1 MNLGSIKK
9 SLCLITLVA
18 AIALAWQGPLY
29 DKVTVNLP
37 YPVTINDTV
46 LQPGEYV
53 IRQHESQ
60 AGGSRVLHIYSD
72 QGLKLETTAMT
83 IPTVD
88 NRTPEQT
95 KVILDHFGNE
105 YYFDKIW
112 IQGKNY
118 GYEFVLPEKVKSRE
132 RERMEPSTV
141 AARYEAVPQ
150 ETTTAKT
157 ESTTTTTQTTE
168 QAATPAPAPAPAA
181 APETPAPAPQETAQ
195 ATTPAP
201 QETAPAPSAPA
212 APEAADRS
220 AAASP
225 AMPATAA
232 NWLNLLLGGG
242 ALSGAG
248 LALRRFRR

>member
-1 MNLGSIKK
+1 MNSGSIKK
-9 SLCLITLVA
+9 SLCLITLVT
-18 AIALAWQGPLY
+18 AIAFAWQGPLY

-83 IPTVD
+83 IPTLD

-118 GYEFVLPEKVKSRE
+118 GYEFVLPDKVKSRE

-150 ETTTAKT
+150 ETTTAT
-157 ESTTTTTQTTE
+157 AQTTE
-168 QAATPAPAPAPAA
+168 QAATPAPAPTPAPAA
-181 APETPAPAPQETAQ
+181 APEPAPTPAPAPQETAQ

-201 QETAPAPSAPA
+201 QETTPPPSAPA

-220 AAASP
+220 AAAAP

>member
-1 MNLGSIKK
+1 MNSGSIKK
-9 SLCLITLVA
+9 SLCLITLVS
-18 AIALAWQGPLY
+18 AIAFAWQGPLY

-60 AGGSRVLHIYSD
+60 AGGSRILHIYSD

-83 IPTVD
+83 IPTLD
-88 NRTPEQT
+88 NRTPEET
-95 KVILDHFGNE
+95 KVILDHFGND

-118 GYEFVLPEKVKSRE
+118 GYEFVLPDKVKSRE

-150 ETTTAKT
+150 ETTT
-157 ESTTTTTQTTE
+157 TQTTE
-168 QAATPAPAPAPAA
+168 QAATPAPTPAPAA
-181 APETPAPAPQETAQ
+181 PEPAPEPAPAPAPQETAQ
-195 ATTPAP
+195 ATPPP
-201 QETAPAPSAPA
+201 QETTPPPSAPA

-220 AAASP
+220 AAAAP
-225 AMPATAA
+225 EMPATAA

>member
-1 MNLGSIKK
+1 MNFGSIKK

-83 IPTVD
+83 IPTLD

-118 GYEFVLPEKVKSRE
+118 GYEFVLPDKVKSRE

-150 ETTTAKT
+150 ETTAKT
-157 ESTTTTTQTTE
+157 ESTTTTE
-168 QAATPAPAPAPAA
+168 QAATPAPAPAPVA
-181 APETPAPAPQETAQ
+181 APEPPAPAPVETAQ

-201 QETAPAPSAPA
+201 QETTPAPA

>member
-1 MNLGSIKK
+1 MNFGSIKK
-9 SLCLITLVA
+9 SLCLIMLVA

-60 AGGSRVLHIYSD
+60 AGGSRILHIYSD

-83 IPTVD
+83 IPTLD

-95 KVILDHFGNE
+95 KVILDHFGND

-118 GYEFVLPEKVKSRE
+118 GYEFVLPDKVKSRE

-150 ETTTAKT
+150 ETTT
-157 ESTTTTTQTTE
+157 TQTTE
-168 QAATPAPAPAPAA
+168 QAATPAPAPAPAPA
-181 APETPAPAPQETAQ
+181 APEPAPAPAPQETAQ
-195 ATTPAP
+195 ATPPP
-201 QETAPAPSAPA
+201 QETTPPPSAPA

-220 AAASP
+220 AAAAP
-225 AMPATAA
+225 EMPATAA